1 MRRIDPQISPN
12 EKHRRISATRS
23 KWSVQ
28 ERVLRSERAR
38 QLHLASNDSKL
49 PWLTSLLQ
57 QNNLKLQDSVD
68 PVETSH

>member
-1 MRRIDPQISPN
+1 MR
-12 EKHRRISATRS
+12 
-23 KWSVQ
+23 

-49 PWLTSLLQ
+49 PWLTFLLQ
-57 QNNLKLQDSVD
+57 QNNLKPQDSVD